1 MGDSS
6 DSPQRVD
13 GLIGTVVRGPFGT
26 GSKSARDAVWLET
39 AKGRLVLRHKEGR
52 TFGDPSFDNYVG
64 KRVVC
69 DGFIVG
75 YMMLVERIRVFT
87 GSESTDLN
95 KKWENHGC
103 FRQAKKDKAG
113 RAR

>member
-13 GLIGTVVRGPFGT
+13 GLIGTVVRGPFGN

-39 AKGRLVLRHKEGR
+39 AKGRLVLRHKDGR

-64 KRVVC
+64 NRVVC

-75 YMMLVERIRVFT
+75 YMMLVERIQFLP
-87 GSESTDLN
+87 D
-95 KKWENHGC
+95 
-103 FRQAKKDKAG
+103 QKA
-113 RAR
+113 RT

>member
-13 GLIGTVVRGPFGT
+13 GLIGTVVREPFGS

-39 AKGRLVLRHKEGR
+39 EKGRLVLRRKEGP
-52 TFGDPSFDNYVG
+52 TFDDRSFDKYVG
-64 KRVVC
+64 KRAVC

-75 YMMLVERIRVFT
+75 YMMLVERI
-87 GSESTDLN
+87 EILPD
-95 KKWENHGC
+95 
-103 FRQAKKDKAG
+103 QKAPT
-113 RAR
+113 